1 MLIQYLCWNIQGNVR
16 LRLATIRKAVLIFV
30 SYLAIKVILRCWFTK
45 HINEATIFKLNH
57 STLQKIL
64 IEFYAGE
71 STANNI
77 TAGHV

>member
-1 MLIQYLCWNIQGNVR
+1 M
-16 LRLATIRKAVLIFV
+16 IFV

-57 STLQKIL
+57 PTLQKIF

-71 STANNI
+71 STANNNSGPCL
-77 TAGHV
+77 AYLPGMMQLFLNVLFHLLPFDMCSQ